1 MLENTSFRTAA
12 GSSVAFV
19 GHTGGGESAVVPL
32 LARFYNANT
41 GTILLDG
48 EPIKSLNISRYR
60 SCIGLVNQGPALP
73 QSWNDQR
80 SLRMN
85 LLTEYNGGDG
95 IPDSK
100 PGRSLQTSERIRFY
114 TFIVIRICHNP
125 EITYKHINLNLDDS
139 QLWRPAERPAT
150 AAAGAGSGASQEPG
164 NPRPRRGRTPIPA

>member
-100 PGRSLQTSERIRFY
+100 PEEACRQVNVFDFIPSLSYVSVTTRESLTSIL
-114 TFIVIRICHNP
+114 T
-125 EITYKHINLNLDDS
+125 
-139 QLWRPAERPAT
+139 
-150 AAAGAGSGASQEPG
+150 
-164 NPRPRRGRTPIPA
+164 